1 MHRLA
6 ELQRKAK
13 RFPADKDALRAKL
26 DSAEVAAAAQE
37 VEEATAA
44 AQQAV
49 AVQADVSSKLTV
61 CAEQLKAAK
70 AAQDSASQDEE
81 ALQVIANSTLQQL
94 HVSRTRYILLVIVD
108 AASHRRSGLCVRCA
122 SSVSN
127 QCVDYTAVILL
138 FITCT
143 RWYTVACCMR
153 LVTD

>member
-49 AVQADVSSKLTV
+49 AVQADMSSKLSV

-70 AAQDSASQDEE
+70 AAQDSAAQDEE
-81 ALQVIANSTLQQL
+81 ALQVIANNTLQQL
-94 HVSRTRYILLVIVD
+94 HVSRTKFGRECCYTLL
-108 AASHRRSGLCVRCA
+108 L
-122 SSVSN
+122 
-127 QCVDYTAVILL
+127 
-138 FITCT
+138 
-143 RWYTVACCMR
+143 
-153 LVTD
+153 